1 MPGWIVFLVYAAA
14 FFLATWLDYYF
25 PRVHW
30 YWRVVAIALALAIGL
45 TPPSPRLNG
54 PEFDLIV
61 GAVFTLLFVWGISE
75 VFFRLFHLPHHALQH
90 HAWERLLKT

>member
-14 FFLATWLDYYF
+14 FFFAAWLDYYF

-30 YWRVVAIALALAIGL
+30 SWRVAAVVLALAIGL
-45 TPPSPRLNG
+45 TPPPPRLTG
-54 PEFDLIV
+54 PGFDLAV

-75 VFFRLFHLPHHALQH
+75 AFFRLFHIPHHSPH
-90 HAWERLLKT
+90 HVAARHA